1 MKRPL
6 FISAP
11 HAGEKIPDQTPWL
24 KQLPE
29 PILMC
34 DVDRYVDQLYRPAAE
49 LLKIPFIVTEWHRSV
64 VDLNRLPED
73 IDQDAVVGAKEPS
86 GKFTTGFHWVKTTKG
101 DVLMPKPISMQL
113 HQELTENYFKPFHHQ
128 IDLQLKK
135 YREHGVQ
142 NIYHLDV
149 HSMPSKGTAAH
160 RDPGEVRAEIVVS
173 DVDGKS
179 AAENYK
185 DLVLN
190 AYEKAGFK
198 VAYNWPYKGGRIT
211 QTYGQPSKG
220 QHTIQ
225 VEMNR
230 SIYMDEVSKK
240 QIPEKLRNVQ
250 KQLLGALTLISDG
263 VSRL

>member
-6 FISAP
+6 FISVP
-11 HAGEKIPDQTPWL
+11 HAGEKIPSQTPWL
-24 KQLPE
+24 LNLPE
-29 PILMC
+29 PVLMC

-49 LLKIPFIVTEWHRSV
+49 TLKIPLIVTEWHRSV

-101 DVLMPKPISMQL
+101 DVLMPQPISLQL
-113 HQELTENYFKPFHHQ
+113 HQELTDTYFRPFHHQ
-128 IDLQLKK
+128 IELQLKK
-135 YREHGVQ
+135 YREAGAR

-160 RDPGEVRAEIVVS
+160 RDPGGERAEIVVS

-185 DLVLN
+185 DLVLG

-230 SIYMDEVSKK
+230 SIYMDETSKK
-240 QIPEKLRNVQ
+240 QIPEKIRNVQ

-263 VSRL
+263 VLRL

>member
-1 MKRPL
+1 MTRPL
-6 FISAP
+6 FISVP
-11 HAGEKIPDQTPWL
+11 HAGEKVPDQTPWL
-24 KQLPE
+24 KSLPE

-34 DVDRYVDQLYRPAAE
+34 DVDRYVDQLYRPSSE
-49 LLKIPFIVTEWHRSV
+49 LLKLPFIVTEWHRYV
-64 VDLNRLPED
+64 VDLNRLPDD
-73 IDQDAVVGAKEPS
+73 IDQDSVTGAKQPG

-101 DVLMPKPISMQL
+101 DVLMSAPITMAQ
-113 HQELTENYFKPFHHQ
+113 HNELTEKFFKPFHHQ
-128 IDLQLKK
+128 IELQFKK
-135 YREHGVQ
+135 FRDGGAK

-160 RDPGEVRAEIVVS
+160 RDPGGERAEIVVS

-179 AAENYK
+179 SATNYK

-190 AYEKAGFK
+190 AYNNAGFK

-230 SIYMDEVSKK
+230 AIYMDEVSKHS
-240 QIPEKLRNVQ
+240 IPAKMRDVQ
-250 KQLLGALTLISDG
+250 NRLLKALMLISEG
-263 VSRL
+263 IPRL

>member
-1 MKRPL
+1 MKCPF
-6 FISAP
+6 FISVP
-11 HAGEKIPDQTPWL
+11 HAGEKIPQQTPWL
-24 KQLPE
+24 KGLME

-49 LLKIPFIVTEWHRSV
+49 RLKIPFIVTEWHRSV

-73 IDQDAVVGAKEPS
+73 IDQDAVIGAKQPS

-101 DVLMPKPISMQL
+101 DVLMPAPITPEL
-113 HQELTENYFKPFHHQ
+113 HEELTVQYFNPFHHQ
-128 IDLQLKK
+128 IALQIEK
-135 YREHGVQ
+135 YREAGVK
-142 NIYHLDV
+142 NIYHLDA

-160 RDPGEVRAEIVVS
+160 RDPGGERAEIVIS
-173 DVDGKS
+173 DVDGQS

-211 QTYGQPSKG
+211 QTYGQPAKG
-220 QHTIQ
+220 QHTVQ
-225 VEMNR
+225 AEMNR
-230 SIYMDEVSKK
+230 SIYMDETTKQ
-240 QIPEKLRNVQ
+240 QIPEKMRTVQ
-250 KQLLGALTLISDG
+250 QQVLKALTQISEG
-263 VSRL
+263 IPRL